1 MKVLVIS
8 STPWANDNSFGS
20 TFSNFF
26 EGMEDVQLANIFCMH
41 GKPNNQLV
49 QAYFQVTQGD
59 ILRNLRDKT
68 VSCGKD
74 LSFDPNEAAELG
86 QTAQKGYDALRI
98 IRWQIFFWGQDLIW
112 KVGRWKSEGLRK
124 FLKDF
129 SPDLIF
135 QPIYYSK
142 HMNDLACYCAKV
154 TGAPMVGYVSDDVY
168 TYRRFSLSP
177 LYWLDV
183 CMTRPH
189 IKKLVDSCE
198 WLYVISDIQKTEYEN
213 IFRKECK
220 ILTKSADFS
229 GEAPDLPPRHDPVV
243 FSFTGN
249 IGGGRW
255 KSLALLAAAVEKLN
269 TETKYRAKLNIY
281 TASPVSKAME
291 RALNR
296 SNASELLGRITPQQV
311 QTVQKES
318 DVLVHVEGLDLKNRL
333 AVHQSLSTKLVDYF
347 RNGRCIFAIGTQ
359 DMASIS
365 HLTKNDVA
373 VVATSKEDVYRQ
385 LLALMED
392 ESLAAKK
399 VCNAWNCG
407 KAYHNKANAVKMLQE
422 DFQRLKNKA

>member
-1 MKVLVIS
+1 MKVLVVS

-26 EGMEDVQLANIFCMH
+26 EGMKDVQLANIFCKH
-41 GKPNNQLV
+41 GKPDNHLV
-49 QAYFQVTQGD
+49 QSYFQVTAGD
-59 ILRNLRDKT
+59 IVRNLRDKT
-68 VSCGKD
+68 VPCGKE
-74 LSFDPNEAAELG
+74 FFCDPDDAAELG
-86 QTAQKGYDALRI
+86 ENAAKGYNAARK
-98 IRWQIFFWGQDLIW
+98 IRLQAFFWGQDLIW
-112 KVGRWKSEGLRK
+112 KIGRWKSEGLRK

-142 HMNDLACYCAKV
+142 HLNDLAQYCAKI

-168 TYRRFSLSP
+168 TFRRFSLSP

-183 CMTRPH
+183 CLTRPH
-189 IKKLVDSCE
+189 VRKTIYMCR
-198 WLYVISDIQKTEYEN
+198 WLYVISDIQKTEYEK
-213 IFRKECK
+213 IFQKECK

-229 GEAPDLPPRHDPVV
+229 GEVDVLPSRHDPVV

-333 AVHQSLSTKLVDYF
+333 AVHQSFSTKLVDYF
-347 RNGRCIFAIGTQ
+347 RNGRCIFAIGTE
-359 DMASIS
+359 DMASIA
-365 HLTKNDVA
+365 HLIKNDAA
-373 VVATSKEDVYRQ
+373 VVATGKGDVYEK
-385 LLALMED
+385 LLAMMENEAISAD
-392 ESLAAKK
+392 K
-399 VCNAWNCG
+399 VRNAWSCG
-407 KAYHNKANAVKMLQE
+407 KKYHNKENELRMLTE
-422 DFQRLKNKA
+422 DFKHLCDNH